1 MVRTLTRGLIGL
13 VGLLALLL
21 ASRFWTS
28 PADIGAAMGLSADGP
43 AGLGTLRADMAGFFG
58 ASGVMFLLAA
68 IRSDARWLRPVLLLL
83 AIALT
88 GRVINLL
95 VTGGGQ
101 VLIPPMVIEA
111 VLIAVTLL
119 GMRVLG
125 SRKG

>member
-1 MVRTLTRGLIGL
+1 MARTLTRGLIGL
-13 VGLLALLL
+13 LGLLALLL
-21 ASRFWTS
+21 ASRFWIS
-28 PADIGAAMGLSADGP
+28 PDKVGAAMGLTADGA

-58 ASGVMFLLAA
+58 ASGVMFLLSAL
-68 IRSDARWLRPVLLLL
+68 RNDARWLRPVLLLL

-101 VLIPPMVIEA
+101 VLVPPMVIEA

-119 GMRVLG
+119 GLRVMG
-125 SRKG
+125 DRAK